1 MTVEEIFANLS
12 SHMAKGLII
21 HDQLSNAYNFL
32 NLCGYK
38 KCHEYH
44 YYEENYNY
52 HCLRDFYIDTY
63 HKMILEEKDTQ
74 PIEIFPMSWYKYKKE
89 DVDTNTKRTAIRDL
103 TKYWVNWEEETV
115 SLLEKLYKELYE
127 LGEIYA
133 ASKIRQFLEG
143 TAEELAHARNKL
155 IDLETSSYDISDI
168 IIEQEPLYEKYCE
181 KIKEI
186 FEIDDD

>member
-44 YYEENYNY
+44 YYEENRNY
-52 HCLRDFYIDTY
+52 HCLRDFYLDTY
-63 HKMILEEKDTQ
+63 HKMIPEDKVAQ
-74 PIEIFPMSWYKYKKE
+74 SVEIFPANWYKYKKE

-103 TKYWVNWEEETV
+103 TKYWINWEEETV
-115 SLLEKLYKELYE
+115 SLLERLYKELYE
-127 LGEIYA
+127 LGEVYA
-133 ASKIRQFLEG
+133 ASKIKYFLKD
-143 TAEELAHARNKL
+143 TAEELAHARNKF
-155 IDLETSSYDISDI
+155 INLETSSYDISDI
-168 IIEQEPLYEKYCE
+168 LTEQDSLCEKYSK

-186 FEIDDD
+186 YDDD